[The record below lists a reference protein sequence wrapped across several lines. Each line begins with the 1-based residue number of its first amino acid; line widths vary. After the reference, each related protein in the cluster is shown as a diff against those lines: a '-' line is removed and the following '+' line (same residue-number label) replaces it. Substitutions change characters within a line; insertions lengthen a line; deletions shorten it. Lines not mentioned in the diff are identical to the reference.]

1 MTTLTHEKV
10 SRGQLKLIT
19 RMIGD
24 IADSKPVQ
32 DALEAL
38 DKEGAERLKRNPE
51 FVESLRQFTVTRI
64 AELSVTD
71 QFKDEETEST
81 YGYLS
86 GYTPKGLT
94 AQCNRLRELFPGIG
108 FANLDMVGAIERGE
122 ITLPAH
128 AEGWFAIPN
137 WAKNPSVFGGT
148 YTQALQKVLD
158 EIKKARKGKF
168 QNYREGQIVEA
179 RLRQSARTLHAL
191 DVLSEAQGNPDI
203 LIVPGQFGLRH
214 RGRSVRRAR
223 EVFFSNEFG
232 FGAFAI
238 GIMILTHPER
248 LMNYDDLWIDC
259 SGDEFDDPDAGVR
272 FDRAPFFSFS
282 GGGVKFGA
290 LWFGNALAS
299 FGAASAF
306 IPQQ

>member
-1 MTTLTHEKV
+1 MSTLTQEEV
-10 SRGQLKLIT
+10 SAGQLKLIT

-24 IADSKPVQ
+24 IADSKLVQ
-32 DALEAL
+32 DALAAL
-38 DKEGAERLKRNPE
+38 DKGGAERLKGNPE
-51 FVESLRQFTVTRI
+51 FAESLRQFTVTRI

-71 QFKDEETEST
+71 QFKNEETNSK

-86 GYTPKGLT
+86 GYKPKGLT
-94 AQCNRLRELFPGIG
+94 EQCNRLRELFPGIG

-122 ITLPAH
+122 VALPAH

-137 WAKNPSVFGGT
+137 WTKNPSIFGGT

-158 EIKKARKGKF
+158 EIKKSRNGKF
-168 QNYREGQIVEA
+168 HNYREGQIVEA

-203 LIVPGQFGLRH
+203 LIVSGQFGLRH

-232 FGAFAI
+232 FGAFAV
-238 GIMILTHPER
+238 GIMLLTHPER

-259 SGDEFDDPDAGVR
+259 SGDEFDDPGAGVR
-272 FDRAPFFSFS
+272 FARAPYFGFS
-282 GGGVKFGA
+282 GGLVRFGA
-290 LWFGNALAS
+290 LWFDSAGALY
-299 FGAASAF
+299 GTASAF
-306 IPQQ
+306 VPQQ